1 MIQEK
6 RDSLEHFLHKQL
18 IGPGGCNY
26 QFEVF
31 RESEVESLQEFSCGE
46 VVNTTPGSIYSSAI
60 LFPRQ
65 EDIKEGVFTGPENEE
80 IQDNPTEDG
89 DPESTE
95 DEETEDEKNIDFGED
110 IDALGRRFPNR
121 FGISCCLQGDINKDL
136 HIRIRGR
143 FYQKIKNTLA
153 IRIKVADIEEFSKFI
168 DSNEYKEKFG
178 NLINIDN
185 GYIKIIRPI
194 KESDLKDYRD
204 KLREIN
210 RFCCEKVATKP
221 NGSLCQIYNDAS
233 FKPEYRFLS
242 AYKERLFAFL
252 TKVDENGNYSCL
264 GQEVTIKEKI
274 ADVEKYETCISYI
287 EDVLSTFDSRDF
299 GFWQALEFDKE
310 LDLSGIDLTSKRIF
324 RANDHNALKNIVKFE
339 IRKDVYLTLDA
350 WLQVLQYRNQYYLKV
365 LLENSSTPVKSNE
378 VKYFSIVTEKVNE
391 RCFFGVKI
399 DISSPNLIPYHRENK
414 YETNDAE
421 ANMLRFLYRNIK
433 DYGVG
438 HLCSVDWQKDN
449 NGNYHVFS
457 DFMPTIESPDVEP
470 EPRDKR
476 QEIKKEDGTIEA
488 QKYLGNT
495 QFLRFKDL
503 SVFSTLAD
511 DQIRTGLLEFVEKY
525 HQWIDGLYSRK
536 EMLKTNDKEL
546 AQRNIVQCEE
556 DYERIKRNINDFLS
570 DGTKM
575 LSFRLMNAAMF
586 MQLWHNTDTNKEL
599 IRTQTP
605 DLTFDFY
612 RYNADDRSIFKDSSG
627 NGIPAAWRPFQ
638 LAFIL
643 LNLDGI
649 FQRDINSEWKERNE
663 KVDLVWFPTG
673 GGKTEAYLGIIALTI
688 INRRRAF
695 GAKGYGTAALMRYTL
710 RLLATQQF
718 QRAMRLLLALEQIRR
733 WNVDEY
739 GLGNEEI
746 SIGLFVGKASLPNT
760 NDDLIKE
767 VERWNDNDHGRI
779 PLDTCPWCGAKIVT
793 SKNRGDQAFQ
803 CSSLHCT
810 FAGFENYYPVRL
822 CDDHIYKNPP
832 TLLFGTVDKF
842 AQLAH
847 KVEARADKDSRRI
860 FGNDICLPPDLIIQD
875 ELHLLLGPLG
885 SAVALYEN
893 AIDQLCSRKDSND
906 HVIRP
911 KIISSTA
918 TTRNTSL
925 QIRALYDRDVSI
937 FPKNGIDYDDS
948 FFAFY
953 KRFKNEGDSDWT
965 YIAKRKYIGIL
976 PTGRTLMTTQLR
988 LAAILFVHRALFE
1001 LEHIGQ
1007 LNDDKFIKAADYYYT
1022 VISYF
1027 NSLKEV
1033 GKTDAQFY
1041 QEFTKYTRRLFKRV
1055 LRYSNMLECY
1065 YAYNTHFQKS
1075 ELTGRLSGQEA
1086 VEALS
1091 VAQNLKWSPSNRLP
1105 SPNGNGTWK
1114 KANLPADMVLATNMI
1129 SVGLDVSRFNTIIM
1143 NSMPRNIAE
1152 YIQASSRVARSEKGL
1167 VLTLHSPFNQRD
1179 VSHFEKFREF
1189 HEKLYYYVE
1198 PISITPFSPKSVSR
1212 FLPLYLAAFIRHKY
1226 SDVSTRKDA
1235 HKINQNLAD
1244 QIKTEI
1250 KQYFKVRMERTSDS
1264 PEKALLT
1271 EEMLQGINKEIDR
1284 NINLWLHEANSNG
1297 KNLVYSIIENQF
1309 RGRQQDEISLFA
1321 SPEDF
1326 EGDIPSDKW
1335 LVPNALRVIEPES
1348 VIHVIR

>member
-6 RDSLEHFLHKQL
+6 RDSLEHFLHEQL

-31 RESEVESLQEFSCGE
+31 RENEEENLQEFSCGE

-65 EDIKEGVFTGPENEE
+65 EDIKGGVFTEPVNEE
-80 IQDNPTEDG
+80 IQDNPTEDE

-136 HIRIRGR
+136 HIRITGR
-143 FYQKIKNTLA
+143 FYQKVKKTLA
-153 IRIKVADIEEFSKFI
+153 IRIKVADTEEFSKFI
-168 DSNEYKEKFG
+168 DSKEYKERFG
-178 NLINIDN
+178 NLIIIDN
-185 GYIKIIRPI
+185 DYIKINRPI

-210 RFCCEKVATKP
+210 RFCCEKVATKSD
-221 NGSLCQIYNDAS
+221 GSLCQIYNDAS

-252 TKVDENGNYSCL
+252 TKVDENGNYPCQ
-264 GQEVTIKEKI
+264 GQEVSIKERI

-299 GFWQALEFDKE
+299 GFWQAFEFDKE
-310 LDLSGIDLTSKRIF
+310 LNLSGIDLTSKRIF
-324 RANDHNALKNIVKFE
+324 KADNYPVLRDIVKYE
-339 IRKDVYLTLDA
+339 IRKEVYLSLNA
-350 WLQVLQYRNQYYLKV
+350 WLQVLQYDNKYYLKV
-365 LLENSSTPVKSNE
+365 LLENNSTPVKGNE

-399 DISSPNLIPYHRENK
+399 DVSSPNLIPYHRENK
-414 YETNDAE
+414 YEANDAE

-438 HLCSVDWQKDN
+438 HLCSVNWKKDDN
-449 NGNYHVFS
+449 CNLHVFS

-476 QEIKKEDGTIEA
+476 QEIKKDDGTIEA
-488 QKYLGNT
+488 RKYLENT

-503 SVFSTLAD
+503 SVFSTLTD
-511 DQIRTGLLEFVEKY
+511 DQIRTGLLEFIEKY
-525 HQWIDGLYSRK
+525 HQWIDG
-536 EMLKTNDKEL
+536 MPAINNL
-546 AQRNIVQCEE
+546 AQNNIEQCRK
-556 DYERIKRNINDFLS
+556 DYERIKGNINDFLS
-570 DGTKM
+570 DNAKM

-586 MQLWHNTDTNKEL
+586 MQLWHNTDANKDYV
-599 IRTQTP
+599 RTQTP
-605 DLTFDFY
+605 DLTYDFY
-612 RYNADDRSIFKDSSG
+612 CNTADDKSIFKDSSG

-649 FQRDINSEWKERNE
+649 FQRDPNSEWKERNE
-663 KVDLVWFPTG
+663 IVDLVWFPTG

-688 INRRRAF
+688 INRRRTF
-695 GAKGYGTAALMRYTL
+695 GAEGYGTAALMRYTL

-718 QRAMRLLLALEQIRR
+718 QRALRLILALEQIRR
-733 WNVDEY
+733 WNDNRY
-739 GLGNEEI
+739 GLGDEDI

-760 NDDLIKE
+760 NEKLIEE
-767 VERWNDNDHGRI
+767 VARWNNNDHGRI
-779 PLDTCPWCGAKIVT
+779 PLDTCPWCGSNIAT
-793 SKNRGDQAFQ
+793 RLNGQDQAFK
-803 CSSLHCT
+803 CSNIRCT
-810 FAGFENYYPVRL
+810 YGFRKLYPVRL

-847 KVEARADKDSRRI
+847 KVETRTDKDSRRI
-860 FGNDICLPPDLIIQD
+860 FDNGSCLPPDLIIQD

-893 AIDQLCSRKDSND
+893 AIDQLCSRKDSNG

-976 PTGRTLMTTQLR
+976 PTGRTQMTTQLR

-1001 LEHIGQ
+1001 FEHIGQ
-1007 LNDDKFIKAADYYYT
+1007 LHDDKFIKAADYYYT

-1055 LRYSNMLECY
+1055 MRYSNMLECF

-1091 VAQNLKWSPSNRLP
+1091 VAQNLKWNPSNRLP
-1105 SPNGNGTWK
+1105 SPNGNGSWK

-1250 KQYFKVRMERTSDS
+1250 KQYFKVRMKRTGDS

-1271 EEMLQGINKEIDR
+1271 EEMLQGINQEIDR
-1284 NINLWLHEANSNG
+1284 NIDLWLHEANSNG
-1297 KNLVYSIIENQF
+1297 RNLVYSIIENQF

>member
-6 RDSLEHFLHKQL
+6 RDSLEHFLHEQL

-26 QFEVF
+26 QFKVF
-31 RESEVESLQEFSCGE
+31 NEKEDENLKEFSAGE
-46 VVNTTPGSIYSSAI
+46 VVNTTPGSIYNSAI
-60 LFPRQ
+60 LFPQ
-65 EDIKEGVFTGPENEE
+65 QDDKEQGVYTGPEDEGTPNDP
-80 IQDNPTEDG
+80 QDDEDP
-89 DPESTE
+89 DSPDSTE
-95 DEETEDEKNIDFGED
+95 DEEAEDEKNIDFGED

-121 FGISCCLQGDINKDL
+121 FGVSCCLQGEDINKDL
-136 HIRIRGR
+136 HIRITGR
-143 FYQKIKNTLA
+143 FYKKVNEDLSV
-153 IRIKVADIEEFSKFI
+153 RIKVTNVEDLTNFINSDEFKKKF
-168 DSNEYKEKFG
+168 D
-178 NLINIDN
+178 NLISIDD
-185 GYIKIIRPI
+185 GYIKILKAI
-194 KESDLKDYRD
+194 KDSDLRDYNDR
-204 KLREIN
+204 LRELN
-210 RFCCEKVATKP
+210 KFYCQKVATNP
-221 NGSLCQIYNDAS
+221 DGSFCPIFNEVS

-252 TKVDENGNYSCL
+252 TKVDESGNYECN
-264 GQEVTIKEKI
+264 GQEDSIKERI
-274 ADVEKYETCISYI
+274 AEVEKYETCISYI
-287 EDVLSTFDSRDF
+287 EDVFSVFNSRDF
-299 GFWQALEFDKE
+299 GFWQAFEFDKE
-310 LDLSGIDLTSKRIF
+310 LDLSNIDLTSKRVF
-324 RANDHNALKNIVKFE
+324 KADEYPALKEIVKYE
-339 IRKDVYLTLDA
+339 IRQDVNLSLNA
-350 WLQVLQYRNQYYLKV
+350 WLQVLKYGDKYYLKV
-365 LLENSSTPVKSNE
+365 LLENKSTSVKKNE

-391 RCFFGVKI
+391 RCFFGVKV
-399 DISSPNLIPYHRENK
+399 DISSPNLVPYHRENK
-414 YETNDAE
+414 YEANDAE
-421 ANMLRFLYRNIK
+421 ANMLRFLYRDIK

-438 HLCSVDWQKDN
+438 HLCSVDWKKDE
-449 NGNYHVFS
+449 NGTLHVFS
-457 DFMPTIESPDVEP
+457 EFMPTIESPDVEP
-470 EPRDKR
+470 EPRNKK
-476 QEIKKEDGTIEA
+476 QEITKEDGTIEA
-488 QKYLGNT
+488 KKYLDDT
-495 QFLRFKDL
+495 QFLQFKKL
-503 SVFSTLAD
+503 SVFSDLTNE
-511 DQIRTGLLEFVEKY
+511 QIKDGLLEFVEKY
-525 HQWIDGLYSRK
+525 HQWIDGLPV
-536 EMLKTNDKEL
+536 ENEL
-546 AQRNIVQCEE
+546 AQSNIKKCKD
-556 DYERIKRNINDFLS
+556 DYERIKRNISDFLS
-570 DGTKM
+570 DDSKM

-586 MQLWHNTDTNKEL
+586 MQLWHNTDKNKE
-599 IRTQTP
+599 IVRTQHP
-605 DLTFDFY
+605 ELTFAFY
-612 RYNADDRSIFKDSSG
+612 RDNADDRSIFKDSSG

-649 FQRDINSEWKERNE
+649 FQRDLNSEWKERNE

-688 INRRRAF
+688 INRRRTF
-695 GAKGYGTAALMRYTL
+695 GNQGYGTAALMRYTL

-718 QRAMRLLLALEQIRR
+718 QRALRLILALEQIRR
-733 WNVDEY
+733 WKNEDY
-739 GLGNEEI
+739 KLGDSEI
-746 SIGLFVGKASLPNT
+746 SIGLYVGSGSLPNK
-760 NDDLIKE
+760 NKDLKDE
-767 VERWNDNDHGRI
+767 VNKWKGKDHGRI
-779 PLDTCPWCGAKIVT
+779 PLDTCPWCGAEIKT
-793 SKNRGDQAFQ
+793 TNNRKDVAFE
-803 CSSLHCT
+803 CSEDTCT
-810 FAGFENYYPVRL
+810 YGGFENYYPVRL
-822 CDDHIYKNPP
+822 CDEHIYKNPP

-847 KVEARADKDSRRI
+847 KVENAVENDSRRI
-860 FGNDICLPPDLIIQD
+860 FGNGQCLPPDLIIQD

-893 AIDQLCSRKDSND
+893 AIDQLCSRTENG

-953 KRFKNEGDSDWT
+953 KRFKNEGDTDWT

-976 PTGRTLMTTQLR
+976 PTGRTSMTTQLR

-1001 LEHIGQ
+1001 LEHIDQ
-1007 LNDDKFIKAADYYYT
+1007 LKEDKFIKAADYYYT

-1041 QEFTKYTRRLFKRV
+1041 QEFTKFTRRLFKRV
-1055 LRYSNMLECY
+1055 LRYSNMLECF
-1065 YAYNTHFQKS
+1065 YAYNTHFKKS

-1105 SPNGNGTWK
+1105 SPNGDGTWT
-1114 KANLPADMVLATNMI
+1114 KAKLPADMVLATNMI
-1129 SVGLDVSRFNTIIM
+1129 SVGLDVARFNTIIM

-1198 PISITPFSPKSVSR
+1198 PISITPFSPKSVAR
-1212 FLPLYLAAFIRHKY
+1212 FLPLYLAAYIRHKY
-1226 SDVSTRKDA
+1226 SNVSTRKDA
-1235 HKINQNLAD
+1235 YKINQQLSEKIKDDIKKYFAD
-1244 QIKTEI
+1244 
-1250 KQYFKVRMERTSDS
+1250 RMSRTSNTT
-1264 PEKALLT
+1264 EAALLT
-1271 EEMLQGINKEIDR
+1271 NEMLLKINKEIDR
-1284 NINLWLHEANSNG
+1284 NINLWLNEANRN
-1297 KNLVYSIIENQF
+1297 KHNLVYNIIESQF
-1309 RGRQQDEISLFA
+1309 KKKDPNEVSLFA

>member
-6 RDSLEHFLHKQL
+6 RDSLEHFLHEQL

-26 QFEVF
+26 QFKVF
-31 RESEVESLQEFSCGE
+31 NEKEDENLKEFSAGE
-46 VVNTTPGSIYSSAI
+46 VVNTTPGSIYNSAI
-60 LFPRQ
+60 LFPQ
-65 EDIKEGVFTGPENEE
+65 QDDKVQGVYTGPEDEGTPNDP
-80 IQDNPTEDG
+80 QDDEDP
-89 DPESTE
+89 DSPDSTE
-95 DEETEDEKNIDFGED
+95 DEEAEDEKNIDFGED

-121 FGISCCLQGDINKDL
+121 FGVSCCLQGEDINKDL
-136 HIRIRGR
+136 HIRITGR
-143 FYQKIKNTLA
+143 FYKKVKEALSV
-153 IRIKVADIEEFSKFI
+153 RIKVTNVEDLTNFINSDEFKKKF
-168 DSNEYKEKFG
+168 D
-178 NLINIDN
+178 NLISIDD
-185 GYIKIIRPI
+185 GYIKILKAI
-194 KESDLKDYRD
+194 KDSDLRAYNDR
-204 KLREIN
+204 LRELN
-210 RFCCEKVATKP
+210 KFYCQKVATNP
-221 NGSLCQIYNDAS
+221 DGSLCPIFNEVS

-242 AYKERLFAFL
+242 AYKERLFAYL
-252 TKVDENGNYSCL
+252 TKVDESGNYECN
-264 GQEVTIKEKI
+264 GQEDSIKERI
-274 ADVEKYETCISYI
+274 AEVEKYETCISYI
-287 EDVLSTFDSRDF
+287 EDVFSVFNTRDF
-299 GFWQALEFDKE
+299 GFWQAFEFDKE
-310 LDLSGIDLTSKRIF
+310 LDLSNIDLTSKRVF
-324 RANDHNALKNIVKFE
+324 KADEYPALKEIVKYE
-339 IRKDVYLTLDA
+339 IRQDVNLSLNA
-350 WLQVLQYRNQYYLKV
+350 WLQVLKYGDKYYLKV
-365 LLENSSTPVKSNE
+365 LLENKSTSVKKNE

-391 RCFFGVKI
+391 RCFFGVKV
-399 DISSPNLIPYHRENK
+399 DISSPNLVPYHRENR
-414 YETNDAE
+414 YEANDAE
-421 ANMLRFLYRNIK
+421 ANMLRFLYRDIK

-438 HLCSVDWQKDN
+438 HLCSVDWKKDE
-449 NGNYHVFS
+449 NGTLHVFS
-457 DFMPTIESPDVEP
+457 EFMPTIESPDVEP
-470 EPRDKR
+470 EPRNKK
-476 QEIKKEDGTIEA
+476 QEITKEDGTIEA
-488 QKYLGNT
+488 KKYLDDT
-495 QFLRFKDL
+495 QFLQFKEL
-503 SVFSTLAD
+503 SVFSDLTNE
-511 DQIRTGLLEFVEKY
+511 QIKNGLLEFIEKY
-525 HQWIDGLYSRK
+525 HLWIDGLTVENK
-536 EMLKTNDKEL
+536 L
-546 AQRNIVQCEE
+546 AQSNIKKCKD
-556 DYERIKRNINDFLS
+556 DYERIKRNISDFLS
-570 DGTKM
+570 DDSKM

-586 MQLWHNTDTNKEL
+586 MQLWHNTDKNKE
-599 IRTQTP
+599 IVRTQHP
-605 DLTFDFY
+605 ELTFAFY
-612 RYNADDRSIFKDSSG
+612 RDNADDRSIFKDSSG

-649 FQRDINSEWKERNE
+649 FQRDLNSEWKERNE

-688 INRRRAF
+688 INRRRTF
-695 GAKGYGTAALMRYTL
+695 GNQGYGTAALMRYTL

-718 QRAMRLLLALEQIRR
+718 QRALRLILALEQIRR
-733 WNVDEY
+733 WNKSEY
-739 GLGNEEI
+739 KLGDSEI
-746 SIGLFVGKASLPNT
+746 SIGLYVGSGSLPNK
-760 NDDLIKE
+760 NKDLKDE
-767 VERWNDNDHGRI
+767 VNKWKGKDHGRI
-779 PLDTCPWCGAKIVT
+779 PLDTCPWCGAEIKTTNNGKDV
-793 SKNRGDQAFQ
+793 AFE
-803 CSSLHCT
+803 CSEDTCT
-810 FAGFENYYPVRL
+810 YGGFENYYPVRL
-822 CDDHIYKNPP
+822 CDEHIYKNPP

-847 KVEARADKDSRRI
+847 KVENAVENDSRRI
-860 FGNDICLPPDLIIQD
+860 FGNGQCLPPDLIIQD

-893 AIDQLCSRKDSND
+893 AIDQLCSRTENG

-953 KRFKNEGDSDWT
+953 KRFKNEGDTDWT

-976 PTGRTLMTTQLR
+976 PTGRTSMTTQLR

-1001 LEHIGQ
+1001 LEHIDQ
-1007 LNDDKFIKAADYYYT
+1007 LKEDKFVKAADYYYT

-1041 QEFTKYTRRLFKRV
+1041 QEFTKFTRRLFKRV
-1055 LRYSNMLECY
+1055 LRYSNMLECF

-1105 SPNGNGTWK
+1105 SPNGNGTWT
-1114 KANLPADMVLATNMI
+1114 KAKLPADMVLATNMI
-1129 SVGLDVSRFNTIIM
+1129 SVGLDVARFNTIIM

-1167 VLTLHSPFNQRD
+1167 VMTLHSPFNQRD

-1198 PISITPFSPKSVSR
+1198 PISITPFSPKSVAR
-1212 FLPLYLAAFIRHKY
+1212 FLPLYLATYIRHKY
-1226 SDVSTRKDA
+1226 VKVSTRTDA
-1235 HKINQNLAD
+1235 KFIDQQLAD
-1244 QIKTEI
+1244 KIKDDI
-1250 KQYFKVRMERTSDS
+1250 KQFFNERMSRTKDTD
-1264 PEKALLT
+1264 EAALLT
-1271 EEMLQGINKEIDR
+1271 DDMLQEIYNEIDR
-1284 NINLWLHEANSNG
+1284 NINNWLDVKDVNG
-1297 KNLVYSIIENQF
+1297 KNLVYIKNQYNS
-1309 RGRQQDEISLFA
+1309 EEVPLFS

>member
-6 RDSLEHFLHKQL
+6 RDSLENFLHEQL

-31 RESEVESLQEFSCGE
+31 REKEDENLKEFSIGE

-65 EDIKEGVFTGPENEE
+65 DDKEKGVFTGL
-80 IQDNPTEDG
+80 EDEG
-89 DPESTE
+89 TPNDPQNDDDPDSTE
-95 DEETEDEKNIDFGED
+95 DEETEEEKNLDFGED

-121 FGISCCLQGDINKDL
+121 FGVSCCLKGEDINQDL
-136 HIRIRGR
+136 HIRITGR
-143 FYQKIKNTLA
+143 FYKKVKEPLSV
-153 IRIKVADIEEFSKFI
+153 RIKVGNVDDLTNFINREEF
-168 DSNEYKEKFG
+168 KEKFG
-178 NLINIDN
+178 KLISIEN
-185 GYIKIIRPI
+185 GRIKILKTI
-194 KESDLKDYRD
+194 KDSELKDYRD
-204 KLREIN
+204 KLRELNIAV
-210 RFCCEKVATKP
+210 CKEVAT
-221 NGSLCQIYNDAS
+221 NQDGSLCPIFNEAS
-233 FKPEYRFLS
+233 FKPEHRFLS
-242 AYKERLFAFL
+242 AYKERLFSFMA
-252 TKVDENGNYSCL
+252 KVDEDGNYACA
-264 GQEVTIKEKI
+264 GQEDSIKERI

-287 EDVLSTFDSRDF
+287 EDVFSVFNTRDF
-299 GFWQALEFDKE
+299 GFWQAFEFDKE
-310 LDLSGIDLTSKRIF
+310 LDLNDIDLTSNIRVFK
-324 RANDHNALKNIVKFE
+324 ADDEHPALKDIVKYG
-339 IRKDVYLTLDA
+339 IRKNVNLSLNA
-350 WLQVLQYRNQYYLKV
+350 WLQVLHYGDKYYLKV
-365 LLENSSTPVKSNE
+365 LLENNSTAVKENE

-391 RCFFGVKI
+391 RCFFGVKV

-414 YETNDAE
+414 YEANDAE
-421 ANMLRFLYRNIK
+421 ANMLRFLYRDIK

-438 HLCSVDWQKDN
+438 HLCSVDWKKDDD
-449 NGNYHVFS
+449 GTLHVFS
-457 DFMPTIESPDVEP
+457 EFMPTIESPDVEP
-470 EPRDKR
+470 EPRDKK
-476 QEIKKEDGTIEA
+476 QEIEKNDGTIEA
-488 QKYLGNT
+488 KKYLDNT
-495 QFLRFKDL
+495 QFLQFKDL
-503 SVFSTLAD
+503 SVFSNLTNE
-511 DQIRTGLLEFVEKY
+511 QIKNGLLDFVEKY
-525 HQWIDGLYSRK
+525 RQWIDGLPK
-536 EMLKTNDKEL
+536 ENDL
-546 AQRNIVQCEE
+546 AESNIKKCKD
-556 DYERIKRNINDFLS
+556 DYERIKRNISDFLS
-570 DGTKM
+570 DDSKM

-586 MQLWHNTDTNKEL
+586 MQLWHNTDKNKE
-599 IRTQTP
+599 IVRTQNP
-605 DLTFDFY
+605 SLTFDFY
-612 RYNADDRSIFKDSSG
+612 RDEADDTSIFKG
-627 NGIPAAWRPFQ
+627 VHAAWRPFQ

-649 FQRDINSEWKERNE
+649 FQRDPNSEWKERNE
-663 KVDLVWFPTG
+663 LVDLVWFPTG

-688 INRRRAF
+688 VNRRRTF
-695 GAKGYGTAALMRYTL
+695 GKNGYGTAALMRYTL

-718 QRAMRLLLALEQIRR
+718 QRAFRLILALEQIRR
-733 WNVDEY
+733 WNNKEY
-739 GLGNEEI
+739 NLGDSEI
-746 SIGLFVGKASLPNT
+746 SIGLYVGSGSLPNT
-760 NDDLIKE
+760 NKDLNEE
-767 VERWNDNDHGRI
+767 VNRWTEKDHGRI
-779 PLDTCPWCGAKIVT
+779 PLDTCPWCGSTIAHTFDIH
-793 SKNRGDQAFQ
+793 RGRDVAFQ
-803 CSSLHCT
+803 CSNDSCT
-810 FAGFENYYPVRL
+810 YGGFEIYYPVRL
-822 CDDHIYKNPP
+822 CDEHIYKNPP

-847 KVEARADKDSRRI
+847 KVEAATDKDSRRI
-860 FGNDICLPPDLIIQD
+860 FGNGHCLPPDLIIQD

-893 AIDQLCSRKDSND
+893 AIDQLCSRKDGNG
-906 HVIRP
+906 HIIRP

-925 QIRALYDRDVSI
+925 QIRALYDRKVSI
-937 FPKNGIDYDDS
+937 FPKNGVDYDDS

-953 KRFKNEGDSDWT
+953 KRFRKEGDTDWT

-976 PTGRTLMTTQLR
+976 PTGRTQMTTQLR

-1001 LEHIGQ
+1001 LDHIRQ
-1007 LNDDKFIKAADYYYT
+1007 LNDDQFIKAADYYYT

-1055 LRYSNMLECY
+1055 LRYSNMLECF

-1105 SPNGNGTWK
+1105 SRNGNGSWT
-1114 KANLPADMVLATNMI
+1114 KAKLPADMVLATNMI
-1129 SVGLDVSRFNTIIM
+1129 SVGLDVARFNTIIM

-1198 PISITPFSPKSVSR
+1198 PISITPFSPKSVAR

-1226 SDVSTRKDA
+1226 AKVSTRKDA
-1235 HKINQNLAD
+1235 YKIDQQLAD
-1244 QIKTEI
+1244 EIKAEI
-1250 KQYFKVRMERTSDS
+1250 KQYFRERMSRTKDTD
-1264 PEKALLT
+1264 EAALLT
-1271 EEMLQGINKEIDR
+1271 DDMLKGINQEIDR
-1284 NINLWLHEANSNG
+1284 NIELWLTEANNIG
-1297 KNLVYSIIENQF
+1297 RNLVYSIIEN
-1309 RGRQQDEISLFA
+1309 RYGRRNPNEISLFA

-1326 EGDIPSDKW
+1326 EGDLPSDKW

-1348 VIHVIR
+1348 VIHVIK

>member
-6 RDSLEHFLHKQL
+6 RDSLEHFLHEQL

-31 RESEVESLQEFSCGE
+31 RENEEENLQEFSCGE

-65 EDIKEGVFTGPENEE
+65 EDIKEGVFTGPVNEE
-80 IQDNPTEDG
+80 SQVDPTEDE

-136 HIRIRGR
+136 HIRITGR
-143 FYQKIKNTLA
+143 FYQKVKKTLA
-153 IRIKVADIEEFSKFI
+153 IRIKVADTEEFSKFI
-168 DSNEYKEKFG
+168 DSKEYKERFG
-178 NLINIDN
+178 NLIIIDN

-210 RFCCEKVATKP
+210 KFCCEKVATKSD
-221 NGSLCQIYNDAS
+221 GSLCHIYNDAS

-252 TKVDENGNYSCL
+252 TKVDENGNYSCH
-264 GQEVTIKEKI
+264 GQEVSIKERI

-310 LDLSGIDLTSKRIF
+310 LDLSGIDLTSKRIYM
-324 RANDHNALKNIVKFE
+324 AKDHPALQDIVKCE
-339 IRKDVYLTLDA
+339 IRKDVNLGLDA
-350 WLQVLQYRNQYYLKV
+350 WLQVLQYGNKFYLKV
-365 LLENSSTPVKSNE
+365 LLENNSTPVKSNE

-399 DISSPNLIPYHRENK
+399 DISSPNLTPYHRENK
-414 YETNDAE
+414 YEANDAE

-438 HLCSVDWQKDN
+438 HLCSVNWQKDD
-449 NGNYHVFS
+449 NGNLHVFS

-470 EPRDKR
+470 EPRNKT
-476 QEIKKEDGTIEA
+476 QEIMNDDGTIEA
-488 QKYLGNT
+488 IKYLGNT

-503 SVFSTLAD
+503 SVFSTLTD

-525 HQWIDGLYSRK
+525 HQWIEGLHSRK
-536 EMLKTNDKEL
+536 EILNKNDQEL
-546 AQRNIVQCEE
+546 AQRNIIQCEE
-556 DYERIKRNINDFLS
+556 DYQRIKRNINDFLS
-570 DGTKM
+570 DRTKM
-575 LSFRLMNAAMF
+575 LSFRMMNAAMF
-586 MQLWHNTDTNKEL
+586 MQLWHNTDTNKEFV
-599 IRTQTP
+599 RTQTP

-612 RYNADDRSIFKDSSG
+612 RDHADDTSIF
-627 NGIPAAWRPFQ
+627 NGTHAAWRPFQ

-649 FQRDINSEWKERNE
+649 YQRDPNSEWKERNE
-663 KVDLVWFPTG
+663 IVDLVWFPTG

-688 INRRRAF
+688 INRRRTF
-695 GAKGYGTAALMRYTL
+695 GAEGYGTAALMRYTL

-718 QRAMRLLLALEQIRR
+718 QRAMRLILALEQIRR

-779 PLDTCPWCGAKIVT
+779 PLDTCPWCGAKIAT
-793 SKNRGDQAFQ
+793 SKNKGDQAFQ

-847 KVEARADKDSRRI
+847 KVEVKADKDSRRI
-860 FGNDICLPPDLIIQD
+860 FGNGICLPPDLIIQD

-885 SAVALYEN
+885 SAVALFEN
-893 AIDQLCSRKDSND
+893 AIDQLCSRTDGNG

-953 KRFKNEGDSDWT
+953 KRYKNKGDVDWT

-976 PTGRTLMTTQLR
+976 PTGRTQMTTQLR
-988 LAAILFVHRALFE
+988 LASILFVHRAFFE

-1007 LNDDKFIKAADYYYT
+1007 LNDEKFIKTADYYYT
-1022 VISYF
+1022 IISYF

-1065 YAYNTHFQKS
+1065 YAYNTHFTKS

-1091 VAQNLKWSPSNRLP
+1091 IAQNLAWSPSNRLP
-1105 SPNGNGTWK
+1105 SPNGNDTWK

-1179 VSHFEKFREF
+1179 VSHFEKFKEF

-1198 PISITPFSPKSVSR
+1198 PISITPFSPKSVTR
-1212 FLPLYLAAFIRHKY
+1212 FLPLYLATFIRHKY
-1226 SDVSTRKDA
+1226 GDVSTRTDA
-1235 HKINQNLAD
+1235 HNINQNLAV

-1250 KQYFKVRMERTSDS
+1250 KQYFSDRTRRTSRTA
-1264 PEKALLT
+1264 EAALLT
-1271 EEMLQGINKEIDR
+1271 NEMLQAINLEIDR
-1284 NINLWLHEANSNG
+1284 NIDLWLDEANRNG
-1297 KNLVYSIIENQF
+1297 QNLVYSIIEYTRNQT
-1309 RGRQQDEISLFA
+1309 RRRNPNEVSLFA

>member
-6 RDSLEHFLHKQL
+6 RDSLEHFLHEQL

-26 QFEVF
+26 QFKVF
-31 RESEVESLQEFSCGE
+31 NEKEDENLKEFSAGE
-46 VVNTTPGSIYSSAI
+46 VVNTTPGSIYNSAI
-60 LFPRQ
+60 LFPKQ
-65 EDIKEGVFTGPENEE
+65 DDKEQGVYTGPEDEGTPNDP
-80 IQDNPTEDG
+80 QDDEDP
-89 DPESTE
+89 DSPDSTE
-95 DEETEDEKNIDFGED
+95 DEEAEDEKNIDFGED

-121 FGISCCLQGDINKDL
+121 FGVSCCLQGEDINKDL
-136 HIRIRGR
+136 HIRITGR
-143 FYQKIKNTLA
+143 FYKKVKEDLSV
-153 IRIKVADIEEFSKFI
+153 RIKVTNVEDLTNFINSDEFKKKF
-168 DSNEYKEKFG
+168 D
-178 NLINIDN
+178 NLISIDD
-185 GYIKIIRPI
+185 GYIKILKAI
-194 KESDLKDYRD
+194 KDSDLRDYNDR
-204 KLREIN
+204 LRELN
-210 RFCCEKVATKP
+210 KFYCQKVATNP
-221 NGSLCQIYNDAS
+221 DGSFCPIFNEVS

-242 AYKERLFAFL
+242 AYKERLFAYF
-252 TKVDENGNYSCL
+252 TKVDESGNYECN
-264 GQEVTIKEKI
+264 GQEDSIKERI
-274 ADVEKYETCISYI
+274 AEVEKYETCISYI
-287 EDVLSTFDSRDF
+287 EDVFSVFNSRDF
-299 GFWQALEFDKE
+299 GFWQAFEFDKE
-310 LDLSGIDLTSKRIF
+310 LDLSNIDLTSKRVF
-324 RANDHNALKNIVKFE
+324 KADEYPALKEIVKYE
-339 IRKDVYLTLDA
+339 IRQDVNLSLYA
-350 WLQVLQYRNQYYLKV
+350 WLQVLKYGDKYYLKV
-365 LLENSSTPVKSNE
+365 LLENKSTSVKKNE

-391 RCFFGVKI
+391 RCFFGVKV
-399 DISSPNLIPYHRENK
+399 DISSPNLVPYHRENK
-414 YETNDAE
+414 YEANDAE
-421 ANMLRFLYRNIK
+421 ANMLRFLYRDIK

-438 HLCSVDWQKDN
+438 HLCSVDWKKDE
-449 NGNYHVFS
+449 NGTLHVFS
-457 DFMPTIESPDVEP
+457 EFMPTIESPDVEP
-470 EPRDKR
+470 EPRNKK
-476 QEIKKEDGTIEA
+476 QEITKEDGTIEA
-488 QKYLGNT
+488 KKYLDDT
-495 QFLRFKDL
+495 QFLQFKKL
-503 SVFSTLAD
+503 SVFSDLTNE
-511 DQIRTGLLEFVEKY
+511 QIKNGLLEFVEKY
-525 HQWIDGLYSRK
+525 HQWIDGLPVD
-536 EMLKTNDKEL
+536 NEL
-546 AQRNIVQCEE
+546 AQSNIKKCKD
-556 DYERIKRNINDFLS
+556 DYERIKRNISDFLS
-570 DGTKM
+570 DDSKM

-586 MQLWHNTDTNKEL
+586 MQLWHNTDKNKE
-599 IRTQTP
+599 IVRTQHP
-605 DLTFDFY
+605 ELTFAFY
-612 RYNADDRSIFKDSSG
+612 RDKADDRSIFKDSSG

-649 FQRDINSEWKERNE
+649 FQRDLNSEWKERNE

-688 INRRRAF
+688 INRRRTF
-695 GAKGYGTAALMRYTL
+695 GNQGYGTAALMRYTL

-718 QRAMRLLLALEQIRR
+718 QRALRLILALEQIRR
-733 WNVDEY
+733 WKDAY
-739 GLGNEEI
+739 YKLGDDEI
-746 SIGLFVGKASLPNT
+746 SIGLYVGSGSLPNT
-760 NDDLIKE
+760 NKDLKDE
-767 VERWNDNDHGRI
+767 VNKWKGKDHGRI
-779 PLDTCPWCGAKIVT
+779 PLDTCPWCGAEIKTTNIGKDV
-793 SKNRGDQAFQ
+793 AFE
-803 CSSLHCT
+803 CSEDTCT
-810 FAGFENYYPVRL
+810 YGGFENYYPVRL
-822 CDDHIYKNPP
+822 CDEHIYKNPP

-847 KVEARADKDSRRI
+847 KVENAVEKDSRRI
-860 FGNDICLPPDLIIQD
+860 FGNGQCLPPDLIIQD

-893 AIDQLCSRKDSND
+893 AIDQLCSRTENG

-953 KRFKNEGDSDWT
+953 KRFKNEGDTDWT

-976 PTGRTLMTTQLR
+976 PTGRTSMTTQLR

-1001 LEHIGQ
+1001 LEHIDQ
-1007 LNDDKFIKAADYYYT
+1007 LKEDKFVKAADYYYT

-1041 QEFTKYTRRLFKRV
+1041 QEFTKFTRRLFKRV
-1055 LRYSNMLECY
+1055 LRYSNMLECF

-1105 SPNGNGTWK
+1105 SPNENGTWT
-1114 KANLPADMVLATNMI
+1114 KAKLPADMVLATNMI
-1129 SVGLDVSRFNTIIM
+1129 SVGLDVARFNTIIM

-1198 PISITPFSPKSVSR
+1198 PISITPFSPKSVRR
-1212 FLPLYLAAFIRHKY
+1212 FLPLYLAAYIRHKY

-1235 HKINQNLAD
+1235 HKINQTLAN
-1244 QIKTEI
+1244 QIKNDT
-1250 KQYFKVRMERTSDS
+1250 KQYFADRLARTCHT
-1264 PEKALLT
+1264 PEAALLT
-1271 EEMLQGINKEIDR
+1271 NEMLQVINQEIDR
-1284 NINLWLHEANSNG
+1284 NINLWLNEANSNG
-1297 KNLVYSIIENQF
+1297 LNLVYSIIESQF
-1309 RGRQQDEISLFA
+1309 KKKNPNEVSLFA

>member
-6 RDSLEHFLHKQL
+6 RDSLEHFLHEQL

-26 QFEVF
+26 QFKVF
-31 RESEVESLQEFSCGE
+31 NEKEDENLKEFSAGE
-46 VVNTTPGSIYSSAI
+46 VVNTTPGSIYNSAI
-60 LFPRQ
+60 LFPQ
-65 EDIKEGVFTGPENEE
+65 QDDKEQGVYTGPEDEGTPNDP
-80 IQDNPTEDG
+80 QDDEDP
-89 DPESTE
+89 DSQDSTE
-95 DEETEDEKNIDFGED
+95 DEEAEDEKNIDFGED

-121 FGISCCLQGDINKDL
+121 FGVSCCLQGEDINKDL
-136 HIRIRGR
+136 HIRITGR
-143 FYQKIKNTLA
+143 FYKKVKEDLSV
-153 IRIKVADIEEFSKFI
+153 RIKVTNVEDLTNFINSDEFKKKF
-168 DSNEYKEKFG
+168 D
-178 NLINIDN
+178 NLISIDD
-185 GYIKIIRPI
+185 GYIKIIKAI
-194 KESDLKDYRD
+194 KDSDLRDYNDR
-204 KLREIN
+204 LRELN
-210 RFCCEKVATKP
+210 KFYCQKVATNP
-221 NGSLCQIYNDAS
+221 DGSFCPIFNEVS

-242 AYKERLFAFL
+242 AYKERLFAYL
-252 TKVDENGNYSCL
+252 TKVDENGNYECN
-264 GQEVTIKEKI
+264 GQEDSIKERI
-274 ADVEKYETCISYI
+274 AEVEKYETCISYI
-287 EDVLSTFDSRDF
+287 EDVFSVFNSRDF
-299 GFWQALEFDKE
+299 GFWQAFEFDKE
-310 LDLSGIDLTSKRIF
+310 LDLSNIDLTSKRVF
-324 RANDHNALKNIVKFE
+324 KADEYPALKEIVKYE
-339 IRKDVYLTLDA
+339 IRQDVNLSLNA
-350 WLQVLQYRNQYYLKV
+350 WLQVLKYGDKYYLKV
-365 LLENSSTPVKSNE
+365 LLENKSTSVKKNE

-391 RCFFGVKI
+391 RCFFGVKV
-399 DISSPNLIPYHRENK
+399 DISSPNLVPYHRENK
-414 YETNDAE
+414 YKANDAE
-421 ANMLRFLYRNIK
+421 ANMLRFLYRDIK

-438 HLCSVDWQKDN
+438 HLCSVDWKKDE
-449 NGNYHVFS
+449 NGTLHVFS
-457 DFMPTIESPDVEP
+457 EFMPTIESPDVEP
-470 EPRDKR
+470 EPRNKK
-476 QEIKKEDGTIEA
+476 QEITKEDGTIEA
-488 QKYLGNT
+488 KKYLDDT
-495 QFLRFKDL
+495 QFLQFKKL
-503 SVFSTLAD
+503 SVFSDLTNE
-511 DQIRTGLLEFVEKY
+511 QIKDGLLEFVEKY
-525 HQWIDGLYSRK
+525 HQWIDGLPV
-536 EMLKTNDKEL
+536 ENEL
-546 AQRNIVQCEE
+546 AQSNIKKCKD
-556 DYERIKRNINDFLS
+556 DYERIKRNISDFLS
-570 DGTKM
+570 DDSKM

-586 MQLWHNTDTNKEL
+586 MQLWHNTDKNKE
-599 IRTQTP
+599 IVRTQHP
-605 DLTFDFY
+605 ELTFAFY
-612 RYNADDRSIFKDSSG
+612 RDNADDRSIFKDSSG

-649 FQRDINSEWKERNE
+649 FQRDLNSEWKERNE

-688 INRRRAF
+688 INRRRTF
-695 GAKGYGTAALMRYTL
+695 GNQGYGTAALMRYTL

-718 QRAMRLLLALEQIRR
+718 QRALRLILALEQIRR
-733 WNVDEY
+733 WKNADY
-739 GLGNEEI
+739 KLGDDEI
-746 SIGLFVGKASLPNT
+746 SIGLYVGSGSLPNT
-760 NDDLIKE
+760 NKDLKDE
-767 VERWNDNDHGRI
+767 VNKWKGKDHGRI
-779 PLDTCPWCGAKIVT
+779 PLDTCPWCGAEIKTTNIEKDV
-793 SKNRGDQAFQ
+793 AFE
-803 CSSLHCT
+803 CSEDTCT
-810 FAGFENYYPVRL
+810 YGGFENYYPVRL
-822 CDDHIYKNPP
+822 CDEHIYKNPP

-847 KVEARADKDSRRI
+847 KVEDAVEKDSRRI
-860 FGNDICLPPDLIIQD
+860 FGNGQCLPPDLIIQD

-893 AIDQLCSRKDSND
+893 AIDQLCSRTENGL
-906 HVIRP
+906 VIRP

-953 KRFKNEGDSDWT
+953 KRFKNEGDTDWT

-976 PTGRTLMTTQLR
+976 PTGRTSMTTQLR

-1001 LEHIGQ
+1001 LEHIDQ
-1007 LNDDKFIKAADYYYT
+1007 LKEDKFIKAADYYYT

-1041 QEFTKYTRRLFKRV
+1041 QEFTKFTRRLFKRV
-1055 LRYSNMLECY
+1055 LRYSNMLECF

-1105 SPNGNGTWK
+1105 FPNGNGTWT
-1114 KANLPADMVLATNMI
+1114 KAKLPADMVLATNMI
-1129 SVGLDVSRFNTIIM
+1129 SVGLDVARFNTIIM

-1198 PISITPFSPKSVSR
+1198 PISITPFSPKSVAR
-1212 FLPLYLAAFIRHKY
+1212 FLPLYLAAYIRHKY
-1226 SDVSTRKDA
+1226 RDVSTRKDA
-1235 HKINQNLAD
+1235 YKINQKLSEKIKDDIKKYFAD
-1244 QIKTEI
+1244 
-1250 KQYFKVRMERTSDS
+1250 RMSRTSNTT
-1264 PEKALLT
+1264 EAALLT
-1271 EEMLQGINKEIDR
+1271 NEMLLKINKEIDR
-1284 NINLWLHEANSNG
+1284 NIDLWLMEANNN
-1297 KNLVYSIIENQF
+1297 KQNLVYSIIESQYGRRNQN
-1309 RGRQQDEISLFA
+1309 EISLFA